1 MTTAK
6 IATLTTDKAVA
17 VDDGKAAITF
27 TATVK
32 DAGGAVVP
40 NVEVKFAT
48 TKDGKLSASTA
59 TTDEHGVA
67 TVTLTSR
74 VAGKVDVSAKT
85 AVDTEGKTT
94 SVTFV
99 VASTIAVDYPEI
111 FANGFDLNYV
121 RLSLR
126 DGELHP
132 VTDAKIEF
140 VSSLSGVV
148 ISNVINQGNGVYIAS
163 ISGTRAGE
171 LNVRVRC
178 NGVMLSSLVAY
189 FKLKPVTAILEVSF
203 KGKQISSPYAVKNQD
218 DQFKFHFFGDGLSGG
233 TICLIYRRAPPR
245 SETEWRLSPTTKD
258 TQCVTGSAHI
268 DVIVNDAGWYDGMD
282 YRYAIGRKKAEDVY
296 VPITDEFRMTKK

>member
-1 MTTAK
+1 
-6 IATLTTDKAVA
+6 
-17 VDDGKAAITF
+17 
-27 TATVK
+27 
-32 DAGGAVVP
+32 
-40 NVEVKFAT
+40 
-48 TKDGKLSASTA
+48 
-59 TTDEHGVA
+59 
-67 TVTLTSR
+67 
-74 VAGKVDVSAKT
+74 
-85 AVDTEGKTT
+85 
-94 SVTFV
+94 

-111 FANGFDLNYV
+111 FANGLDLNYV

-140 VSSLSGVV
+140 VSSLSSVV
-148 ISNVINQGNGVYIAS
+148 ISDVINQGNGVYIAS
-163 ISGTRAGE
+163 ISGLRAGE

-203 KGKQISSPYAVKNQD
+203 KGKQISSPYAIKNQD

-258 TQCVTGSAHI
+258 TQCVKGSAHI

-282 YRYAIGRKKAEDVY
+282 YRYAIGRKVGDAY